1 MYGESAVGV
10 ARINRSREATKVFLG
25 LLVSLLLLTTQDDG
39 VSIKKKKKEKKKTN
53 FPKMQCSFYI
63 VKDKIKQYFSILL
76 S

>member
-1 MYGESAVGV
+1 MLK
-10 ARINRSREATKVFLG
+10 T
-25 LLVSLLLLTTQDDG
+25 
-39 VSIKKKKKEKKKTN
+39 SIKKKKKEKKKTN